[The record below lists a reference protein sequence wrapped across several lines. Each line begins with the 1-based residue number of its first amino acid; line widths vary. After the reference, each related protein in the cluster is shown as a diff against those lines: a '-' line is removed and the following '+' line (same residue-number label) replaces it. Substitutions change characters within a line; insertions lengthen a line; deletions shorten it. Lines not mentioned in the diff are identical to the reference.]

1 MALGGGFSILDIAG
15 KLAKPL
21 PKFRLFLLEL
31 GFLRRKF
38 LEPNGVSPLLQIDRV
53 DLVADTGQFL
63 RDAVRLGLR
72 LAKRLLPL
80 AKLLLEGIARG
91 LFFIDDAAH
100 VTDAVVGVAELG
112 LHLGQLLLGVA
123 APLLGLR
130 NVFVRLGNVFVQLL
144 DALVTKLNPALESLE
159 FCLQVGAFFLR
170 LVHLFFDRATLLP
183 RLVDQSLLALDCPGK
198 VIRLALELA
207 DGLLALPDGFLNLP
221 ELMPGEL
228 AFQVLEFLDELL
240 VAPRL
245 AGLTLERAD
254 LPLDF
259 ADGVGHAQ

>member
-1 MALGGGFSILDIAG
+1 MALGGGFPILDIAG

-21 PKFRLFLLEL
+21 PEFRLFLLEL

-80 AKLLLEGIARG
+80 AKLLLDGIARG
-91 LFFIDDAAH
+91 LFFIDGAAH
-100 VTDAVVGVAELG
+100 VTDGVVRVAELG
-112 LHLGQLLLGVA
+112 LHPGQLLLGVA

-130 NVFVRLGNVFVQLL
+130 DVVVRLGNMFVQLL
-144 DALVTKLNPALESLE
+144 DAFVAELDSALEPLE
-159 FCLQVGAFFLR
+159 FGLQVGTFFLR
-170 LVHLFFDRATLLP
+170 LVHLFLDRAALLP
-183 RLVDQSLLALDCPGK
+183 RLVDQRLLALDCPGEI
-198 VIRLALELA
+198 IRPSLELA
-207 DGLLALPDGFLNLP
+207 DGLLALTDGFLNLP

-228 AFQVLEFLDELL
+228 AFQVLEFPHELL
-240 VAPRL
+240 VAPGL
-245 AGLTLERAD
+245 AGLALE
-254 LPLDF
+254 
-259 ADGVGHAQ
+259 